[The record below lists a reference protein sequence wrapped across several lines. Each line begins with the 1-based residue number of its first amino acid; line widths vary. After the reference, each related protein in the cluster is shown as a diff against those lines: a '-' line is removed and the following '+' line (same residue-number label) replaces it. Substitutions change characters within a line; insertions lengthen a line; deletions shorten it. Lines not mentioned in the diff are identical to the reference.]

1 MKRFFMLA
9 VAVCAAVFMGG
20 SKDDEGATG
29 FWVGMWAV
37 TFESDGEDYAVDIY
51 EIKANKVIYRHCT
64 NLWEV
69 QEPVYKN
76 GTLSCNE
83 EAIFEIYMIQDVP
96 TSDLSIVW
104 GLNDSNYKKI
114 SEDKIQLWV
123 EEVPEEVET
132 WQRIRNTENIVF
144 K

>member
-1 MKRFFMLA
+1 MKRFFVLT
-9 VAVCAAVFMGG
+9 VAVCAMVFTGC
-20 SKDDEGATG
+20 SKDDEGAAG
-29 FWVGMWAV
+29 FWIGMWAV

-64 NLWEV
+64 NLGEV

-132 WQRIRNTENIVF
+132 WQRIHNTENIVF

>member
-1 MKRFFMLA
+1 M
-9 VAVCAAVFMGG
+9 VFTGC
-20 SKDDEGATG
+20 SKDDEGAAG
-29 FWVGMWAV
+29 FWIGMWAV

-64 NLWEV
+64 NLGEV

-132 WQRIRNTENIVF
+132 WQRIHNTENIVF